1 MVSMTNCSSKVELSG
16 LDFLRHGEGGGGGGG
31 GGINAPAGPFR
42 NIPWS
47 TTSVSE
53 CV

>member
-31 GGINAPAGPFR
+31 DKCPCRPLQKH
-42 NIPWS
+42 
-47 TTSVSE
+47 TLE
-53 CV
+53 YYQCE